1 MIWTLPERPYK
12 QHLRTA
18 LTLLLDLIVTA
29 AILLSIYYFNY
40 LVPHRFDTSHIV
52 YNSAA
57 VSDGSGALSASGSTG
72 QELSQ
77 QSTTLGRQKRQR
89 GKKTIPVLT
98 LPANLLPSFQIRSF
112 QPQILIGARIFL
124 FRSHPTRWAPAK
136 TRSPTI

>member
-1 MIWTLPERPYK
+1 MIRTLSERPYK

-57 VSDGSGALSASGSTG
+57 VSDGRGALSASGSTG
-72 QELSQ
+72 QDLSK
-77 QSTTLGRQKRQR
+77 QSTTLGSQK
-89 GKKTIPVLT
+89 GSEGKTIPVLT

-112 QPQILIGARIFL
+112 QPQILIGAKIFL

>member
-1 MIWTLPERPYK
+1 MIRTLPERPYK

-40 LVPHRFDTSHIV
+40 LPHRFDTSHIV

-72 QELSQ
+72 QDLSQ
-77 QSTTLGRQKRQR
+77 RSTTLG
-89 GKKTIPVLT
+89 
-98 LPANLLPSFQIRSF
+98 S
-112 QPQILIGARIFL
+112 
-124 FRSHPTRWAPAK
+124 
-136 TRSPTI
+136 

>member
-1 MIWTLPERPYK
+1 MIRTLPERPYK

-18 LTLLLDLIVTA
+18 LILLLDLIVTA

-72 QELSQ
+72 RICPS
-77 QSTTLGRQKRQR
+77 KVQR
-89 GKKTIPVLT
+89 WADKKAAREKTIPVLT

>member
-1 MIWTLPERPYK
+1 MIRTLPERPYK

-40 LVPHRFDTSHIV
+40 LVPHRLDTSQRFQMEAERFPLPDRPARICPSKV
-52 YNSAA
+52 QRWAA
-57 VSDGSGALSASGSTG
+57 KKAAR
-72 QELSQ
+72 E
-77 QSTTLGRQKRQR
+77 
-89 GKKTIPVLT
+89 KTIPVLT

-124 FRSHPTRWAPAK
+124 FRSHPTRWAPA
-136 TRSPTI
+136 RRRLPTI

>member
-1 MIWTLPERPYK
+1 MIRTLPERPYK
-12 QHLRTA
+12 QNLRTA
-18 LTLLLDLIVTA
+18 LTLLLDLIVTT

-72 QELSQ
+72 QDLSQ
-77 QSTTLGRQKRQR
+77 QSTTLGSQK
-89 GKKTIPVLT
+89 GSEGKTIPVLT

-112 QPQILIGARIFL
+112 QPQILIGAKIFL

>member
-1 MIWTLPERPYK
+1 MIRTLPERPYK

-72 QELSQ
+72 QDLSK
-77 QSTTLGRQKRQR
+77 QSTTLGSQK
-89 GKKTIPVLT
+89 GSEGKTIPVLT

-112 QPQILIGARIFL
+112 QPQILIGAKIFL

>member
-1 MIWTLPERPYK
+1 MIRTLPERPYK
-12 QHLRTA
+12 QNLRTA

-72 QELSQ
+72 QDLSQ
-77 QSTTLGRQKRQR
+77 QSTTLGRQKGSE
-89 GKKTIPVLT
+89 GKKQYR
-98 LPANLLPSFQIRSF
+98 F
-112 QPQILIGARIFL
+112 
-124 FRSHPTRWAPAK
+124 
-136 TRSPTI
+136 